1 MTPTQRQSPVK
12 YFVKI
17 MGLLSSTPEERGT
30 GSGCISYGGP
40 VMTGVSVEGSNHWGV
55 GKPWIGKGLAVP
67 F

>member
-1 MTPTQRQSPVK
+1 MTPTHRQSPVK

-17 MGLLSSTPEERGT
+17 MGLLSSTLEECGT

-40 VMTGVSVEGSNHWGV
+40 VMTGVSVKGSNHLGCQEAMDRE
-55 GKPWIGKGLAVP
+55 GAGYS